1 MNTKRMVATLA
12 SLAIAAVGPSLAL
25 AQAYPTKPVR
35 LVVPFPPGGSTDI
48 VARIVA
54 QKLGERLGQQV
65 VVENR
70 GGAGGT
76 IGTEAVAKSAADGHT
91 LVLATTS
98 THVVAP
104 SVYAKIGYDPV
115 KDFAPISLL
124 AVTPYLLVVNP
135 DVKVTSLQ
143 EFVGYA
149 KARPGKLNYASAGTG
164 STTHLAMEMLKSAA
178 GLYIV
183 HIPYNGN
190 GPAGTAVIAG
200 QVEVLFGSLPA
211 VLPHAKSGRVRPL
224 AVGTPKRSPSL
235 PEVPTVAESGFA
247 GFDASLWLAIMA
259 PAGTPPAVIDRLHKE
274 ILAAIAAPDAA
285 DALNK
290 AGAEPITSTPAELA
304 GMVKDGVEV
313 RESRQAG
320 GREGRMIAARWL
332 VSLAAVA
339 PMLAAARAT
348 RPARRSSRSHRG
360 RLPHGAAEDRRGQH
374 FAVEARVCA
383 KGASPAPTALRVDA
397 DMPAHRHGMNYLA
410 KVSPKGEVS

>member
-1 MNTKRMVATLA
+1 MHRSA
-12 SLAIAAVGPSLAL
+12 LAIFAGFALATFGSPSAF
-25 AQAYPTKPVR
+25 AQAYPAKPIR
-35 LVVPFPPGGSTDI
+35 LIVPFPPGGSTDI

-54 QKLGERLGQQV
+54 LKLGDRLGQQV

-76 IGTEAVAKSAADGHT
+76 IGTEAVAKAPPDGYT
-91 LVLATTS
+91 LGVASTS
-98 THVVAP
+98 THAVAP
-104 SVYAKIGYDPV
+104 SVYGKLGYDPV
-115 KDFAPISLL
+115 KDFAPISLV
-124 AVTPYLLVVNP
+124 AVSPYLLVVHP
-135 DVKVTSLQ
+135 DVPAKSLS
-143 EFVGYA
+143 EFVAYA
-149 KARPGKLNYASAGTG
+149 RTRPGKLNYASAGTG

-190 GPAGTAVIAG
+190 GPAGTAVIGG
-200 QVEVLFGSLPA
+200 QVEALFGSLPA

-274 ILAAIAAPDAA
+274 VLAAIAAPDAS

-304 GMVKDGVEV
+304 GMVKDGVEKYAKV
-313 RESRQAG
+313 VKQAG
-320 GREGRMIAARWL
+320 VKPE
-332 VSLAAVA
+332 
-339 PMLAAARAT
+339 
-348 RPARRSSRSHRG
+348 
-360 RLPHGAAEDRRGQH
+360 
-374 FAVEARVCA
+374 
-383 KGASPAPTALRVDA
+383 
-397 DMPAHRHGMNYLA
+397 
-410 KVSPKGEVS
+410 